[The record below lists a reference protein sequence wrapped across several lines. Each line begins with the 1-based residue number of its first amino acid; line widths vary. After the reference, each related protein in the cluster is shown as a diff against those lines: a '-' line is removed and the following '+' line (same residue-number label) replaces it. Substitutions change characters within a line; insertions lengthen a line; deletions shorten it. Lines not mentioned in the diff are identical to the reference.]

1 MSMSKNTGRV
11 TIPTP
16 VVVNTDDLTLDELD
30 RANKLTQDGSC
41 GNVAALAFV
50 WLKRELPG
58 VKLDDVKQLRSRDVD
73 VTDDDELAAHGQTPT
88 DATAADPTQ

>member
-1 MSMSKNTGRV
+1 MSKNAGRA
-11 TIPTP
+11 TIQTP

-41 GNVAALAFV
+41 GNVAALAYV
-50 WLKRELPG
+50 WLKRDNPG

-73 VTDDDELAAHGQTPT
+73 VTDDDELAAKGQAPT
-88 DATAADPTQ
+88 DVTAADPTR